1 MQIREQGKKLQFIRS
16 TYQPELKRSTSQLV
30 ATCSK
35 YASALPADEAA
46 KLQPEELEQVKAYFE
61 KKAADQAAWSV
72 KYAVDGLPATLAQV
86 VQYLGDGGE
95 LKPEKAGEI
104 WAGLAVLQKALKK
117 AGHPRPAKPKGPPKP
132 MPGQVGLPLES

>member
-1 MQIREQGKKLQFIRS
+1 M
-16 TYQPELKRSTSQLV
+16 
-30 ATCSK
+30 
-35 YASALPADEAA
+35 
-46 KLQPEELEQVKAYFE
+46 
-61 KKAADQAAWSV
+61 
-72 KYAVDGLPATLAQV
+72 